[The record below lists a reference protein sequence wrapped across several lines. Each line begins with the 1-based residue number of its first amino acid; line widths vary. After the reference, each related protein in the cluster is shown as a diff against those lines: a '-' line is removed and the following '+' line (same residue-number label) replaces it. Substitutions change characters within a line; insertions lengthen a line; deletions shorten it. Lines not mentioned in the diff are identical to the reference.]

1 MLLQSKYII
10 ENIIF
15 KNIVVKLKK
24 MIKSWGVKCNFP
36 LRN

>member
-15 KNIVVKLKK
+15 KNIVVKLRKK
-24 MIKSWGVKCNFP
+24 KDQILGC
-36 LRN
+36 

>member
-24 MIKSWGVKCNFP
+24 KNDQILGC
-36 LRN
+36 